1 MEDDYGTTAEDL
13 LDMANQA
20 GVKLEFAGRDPDF
33 NEERMN
39 TYGDKDSLKKFM
51 NLIFKDKS
59 TVQDALSDI
68 EENSSGGSSSSES
81 SDKRANSFLKEHKIK
96 GSPLKRHDVQGN
108 KCYSTNVTKNA
119 VSKLLTKIGSNLK
132 SKRMDGVAGTTYEG
146 VLPNAGRI
154 HINVFDRNGSK
165 AAIFFH
171 D

>member
-1 MEDDYGTTAEDL
+1 MD
-13 LDMANQA
+13 
-20 GVKLEFAGRDPDF
+20 V
-33 NEERMN
+33 
-39 TYGDKDSLKKFM
+39 YGDKDSLKKFM
-51 NLIFKDKS
+51 TLLYAKGKKRLNAQEKDLIENE
-59 TVQDALSDI
+59 LSSV
-68 EENSSGGSSSSES
+68 EENNSGGSSSSES

-108 KCYSTNVTKNA
+108 KGYSTNVTKNA